1 MVKGLPPGQPFSVKS
16 RCNLSSSQQ
25 APIIKGRSSVRPP
38 GAWRVPP
45 LPEVMD

>member
-25 APIIKGRSSVRPP
+25 ALIIKGRQSVVLR
-38 GAWRVPP
+38 GSGECRP